1 MTIDDVISTIE
12 DKVKLLPKKDLVKFW
27 NWVFPEEEKIKESSV
42 SSNVPSK
49 EMELMKEITSMLIDE
64 ISYYDTKYLIKS
76 YNKLTNEK
84 ITMED
89 LDKDEE
95 DLDEELEDDL

>member
-12 DKVKLLPKKDLVKFW
+12 EKIKLLSKKDLVKYW
-27 NWVFPEEEKIKESSV
+27 NWVFPEEERITESSV
-42 SSNVPSK
+42 SSSAPSK
-49 EMELMKEITSMLIDE
+49 EAELMEEISSMLIDE

-84 ITMED
+84 ITMGD
-89 LDKDEE
+89 LDKDDEE
-95 DLDEELEDDL
+95 PEDELEDE

>member
-27 NWVFPEEEKIKESSV
+27 NWVFPEEESITESSV
-42 SSNVPSK
+42 SSNIPSK
-49 EMELMKEITSMLIDE
+49 EMELMEEITSMLIDE

-76 YNKLTNEK
+76 YNKLTSEK
-84 ITMED
+84 ITIED
-89 LDKDEE
+89 LDKDDEE
-95 DLDEELEDDL
+95 LDEELEDE